1 MSTRHLILLGFLLA
15 AGFAG
20 PVRAIPRVDVMEALD
35 VAEGQALPGECVV
48 IAQTAR
54 VAGTCNDDLF
64 LMSQKDAVLAG
75 RFENDVWTLADRI
88 LMAGEIRDHAR
99 LAGRTMQID
108 GVVGNGLTAFGG
120 TIRLGSESVARGGVR
135 LMAEEALLMGRVEGN
150 AKVKARSVTLSG
162 QIAGDLDVE
171 ALDLVLL
178 PGARVEGGLFYTAD
192 ADLTLPEGVT
202 VGGGVHRRPIPGPA
216 PLRTRAMGAFAFF
229 SAALVAG
236 AGFLGL
242 LPRAAGGAVRRMR
255 ANFWACLLAGTAA
268 LILLP
273 LAAAVAAATGVGLP
287 LAAALMAA
295 GFLAFYLGH
304 LAAALW
310 LGSVFLLRRGEQSFG
325 SVFPALAMG
334 LAIVYFASLLPPA
347 VGLALWMTLGL
358 AGGGALILE
367 AAGRPSAPVPP
378 PLPDP
383 KER

>member
-1 MSTRHLILLGFLLA
+1 
-15 AGFAG
+15 
-20 PVRAIPRVDVMEALD
+20 
-35 VAEGQALPGECVV
+35 
-48 IAQTAR
+48 
-54 VAGTCNDDLF
+54 
-64 LMSQKDAVLAG
+64 
-75 RFENDVWTLADRI
+75 
-88 LMAGEIRDHAR
+88 
-99 LAGRTMQID
+99 
-108 GVVGNGLTAFGG
+108 
-120 TIRLGSESVARGGVR
+120 
-135 LMAEEALLMGRVEGN
+135 
-150 AKVKARSVTLSG
+150 
-162 QIAGDLDVE
+162 
-171 ALDLVLL
+171 
-178 PGARVEGGLFYTAD
+178 
-192 ADLTLPEGVT
+192 
-202 VGGGVHRRPIPGPA
+202 
-216 PLRTRAMGAFAFF
+216 MGAFAFF